1 MTTDGTQRN
10 GTMKFNQPI
19 NIIITRQDKKRY
31 LEKLV
36 QKLHEYYDERK
47 LKSDEATNHQ
57 HYISGYLDAAMDLNI
72 FSQKELKATIDEAHF
87 KVFGK
92 TIEERQKDELGES
105 SADNDVFDI
114 PAYIRE
120 GIKLDKG

>member
-1 MTTDGTQRN
+1 
-10 GTMKFNQPI
+10 MKYNQPI

-57 HYISGYLDAAMDLNI
+57 HYIIGYLNAATDLNI

-87 KVFGK
+87 KAFGK
-92 TIEERQKDELGES
+92 TIEEKQKDELSES
-105 SADNDVFDI
+105 SADNDVFNI